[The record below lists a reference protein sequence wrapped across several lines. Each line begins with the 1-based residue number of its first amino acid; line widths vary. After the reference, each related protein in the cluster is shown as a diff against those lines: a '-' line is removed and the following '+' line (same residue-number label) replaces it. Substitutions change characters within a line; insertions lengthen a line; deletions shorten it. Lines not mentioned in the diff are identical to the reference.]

1 MPRLGY
7 NFCVDETPE
16 ELERI
21 RQEAEEIDVYRY
33 RRRRRGF
40 YAILLGAVMAGAVW
54 LGLEMMD
61 KRRNPCERLR
71 KYFCHVDAKSLNCTT
86 YEGIQKESEA
96 DGSVKM
102 RRNIRH
108 QCERKIARMQE
119 EDSVKVP

>member
-1 MPRLGY
+1 M
-7 NFCVDETPE
+7 DETPE

-21 RQEAEEIDVYRY
+21 RQEADEIDVYRY

-61 KRRNPCERLR
+61 KRRNPCQRLR
-71 KYFCHVDAKSLNCTT
+71 NYFCHVDGKSLNCTT
-86 YEGIQKESEA
+86 YQGIQRESEQ
-96 DGSVKM
+96 DGSEKM

-108 QCERKIARMQE
+108 QCERKIARLQE
-119 EDSVKVP
+119 EDNIKVP